1 MAIFDYDGT
10 STHEIG
16 KIYEQD
22 QSATITYQIGKMYDY
37 DGTSTHLIYSAV
49 PDYLYNAGDTCSD
62 YTGGWAKTTGGTIL
76 MHVSGS
82 WDTYWRNKED
92 VVFNSAN
99 IACTT
104 SGSGQYRGSQVQT
117 VNRVD
122 LSGVSKLT
130 FNYTSSTTETIY
142 RFIVVAVCDS
152 IGGNILAENITTT
165 ASGSIT
171 LDVSS
176 ISTGYVLFCAYTS
189 DGYYH
194 TKYLNS
200 VVCTAA

>member
-1 MAIFDYDGT
+1 MAIYDDDNT
-10 STHEIG
+10 TCREIG
-16 KIYEQD
+16 KLYD
-22 QSATITYQIGKMYDY
+22 NDGTNNYQIGKMYDD
-37 DGTSTHLIYSAV
+37 DGTTDRLIYSAV

-92 VVFNSAN
+92 VVFNSTN

-117 VNRVD
+117 VNKVD

-130 FNYTSSTTETIY
+130 FKYTSSTTETTS
-142 RFIVVAVCDS
+142 RFIVVAVCDN

-189 DGYYH
+189 DSYYH

>member
-1 MAIFDYDGT
+1 MAMGDWNGTVGTELGKAYDWDGTTSHQLGTGYDWDGT
-10 STHEIG
+10 SNN
-16 KIYEQD
+16 
-22 QSATITYQIGKMYDY
+22 
-37 DGTSTHLIYSAV
+37 LIYSAV
-49 PDYLYNAGDTCSD
+49 PDYLYNAGNTYSD

-76 MHVSGS
+76 GHVSGS

-92 VVFNSAN
+92 VVFNSTN

-117 VNRVD
+117 VNKVD

-130 FNYTSSTTETIY
+130 FKYTSSTTETTN
-142 RFIVVAVCDS
+142 RFIAVAVCDS

-171 LDVSS
+171 LNVSS

-189 DGYYH
+189 DSYYH

>member
-1 MAIFDYDGT
+1 MAIYEGNGT
-10 STHEIG
+10 TNYEIG
-16 KIYEQD
+16 KVYEGNG
-22 QSATITYQIGKMYDY
+22 TTNNQIGKVYDN
-37 DGTSTHLIYSAV
+37 DGTTSHLIYSAV

-92 VVFNSAN
+92 VVFNSTN

-117 VNRVD
+117 VNKVD

-130 FNYTSSTTETIY
+130 FNYTSSTTETTY
-142 RFIVVAVCDS
+142 RYIAVAVCDS

>member
-1 MAIFDYDGT
+1 MAIYDDDGT
-10 STHEIG
+10 TCREIG
-16 KIYEQD
+16 KIYD
-22 QSATITYQIGKMYDY
+22 NNGPTTSQIDKVYDV
-37 DGTSTHLIYSAV
+37 DGTNNWLVYSAV

-76 MHVSGS
+76 MHVSGY

-92 VVFNSAN
+92 VVFNSTN

-117 VNRVD
+117 VNKVD

-130 FNYTSSTTETIY
+130 FKYTSSTTETTN
-142 RFIVVAVCDS
+142 RFIAVAVCDS

-189 DGYYH
+189 DSYYH